1 MDSNNDIL
9 TGEFLARHISGG
21 LTPLEKIA
29 FSEMLDSEPILEVKE
44 IVSDLHHRE
53 FFEREDTS
61 IAKIE
66 KIEDYIESVEKF
78 RELKSPDMKKS
89 KII

>member
-1 MDSNNDIL
+1 MDNNSDIL
-9 TGEFLARHISGG
+9 TDEFLARHISGR

-29 FSEMLDSEPILEVKE
+29 FSEMLESEPILEVKE

-53 FFEREDTS
+53 FFEGKDTS
-61 IAKIE
+61 ITKIE

-78 RELKSPDMKKS
+78 RELKSPDTKKP

>member
-1 MDSNNDIL
+1 MSSNNDIL
-9 TGEFLARHISGG
+9 TNEFLARHISGE

-53 FFEREDTS
+53 YFEREDIS
-61 IAKIE
+61 IRKFE
-66 KIEDYIESVEKF
+66 KIEDYIESVERF
-78 RELKSPDMKKS
+78 RELKSPDMKNS